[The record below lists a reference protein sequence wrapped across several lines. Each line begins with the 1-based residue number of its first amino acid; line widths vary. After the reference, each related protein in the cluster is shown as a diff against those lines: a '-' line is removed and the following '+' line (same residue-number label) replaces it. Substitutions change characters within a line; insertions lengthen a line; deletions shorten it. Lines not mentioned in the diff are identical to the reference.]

1 MFPKPGLFPK
11 ESLEMR
17 QELNFIQMFNSL
29 YNNIFEINLMLLLYG
44 MLGKLVTF
52 ICSSHFFLQSLKFLS
67 RGVELVPGPGMMQS
81 FWILAKKF
89 LCSRLLISVMQ
100 CTHYNVVH
108 SGQII
113 RTIYGSISAWPIVET
128 GWPDMTVLWDHS
140 ITRWHHNLYAPLN
153 IEKPVSPTN
162 RDTVVG

>member
-100 CTHYNVVH
+100 CTHYNVLH

-113 RTIYGSISAWPIVET
+113 RTIYGSIFESIWNGNVWKTQAFAISCTQDYFVGQIVIILAQ
-128 GWPDMTVLWDHS
+128 GMS
-140 ITRWHHNLYAPLN
+140 
-153 IEKPVSPTN
+153 
-162 RDTVVG
+162 